1 MFSRFMINMH
11 ISSTYIF
18 LYLSSF
24 NERDQTSLVTDE
36 QMTMNALFRRM
47 LKEVVIAKCK
57 ILLDDLPVRSLKK
70 QAKSHKY
77 LHLTQKFTNRY

>member
-24 NERDQTSLVTDE
+24 NESYQTSLATDE

-57 ILLDDLPVRSLKK
+57 ILLDNLPVRSFK
-70 QAKSHKY
+70 
-77 LHLTQKFTNRY
+77 NRRKVTSICI